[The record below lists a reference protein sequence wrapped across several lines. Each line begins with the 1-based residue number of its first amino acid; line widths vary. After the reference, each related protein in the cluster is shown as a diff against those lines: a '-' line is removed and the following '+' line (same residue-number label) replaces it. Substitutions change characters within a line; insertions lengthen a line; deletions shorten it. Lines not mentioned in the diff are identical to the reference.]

1 MMLSKTKRTL
11 MWIAMTIF
19 TIIVLCW
26 IFYVAYVDFAVT
38 DASSKAQQYQQAYQ
52 QWSGP
57 AASGDTIAQYRLGE
71 LHEKGLGVP
80 VNPVEAHV
88 WYDLSARGGL
98 DASNAALARLQATM
112 QPDQIEEAGRLLESY
127 ANVLVDGEQ
136 PSAIGPST
144 AIPQPV
150 QPTAVQPT
158 QQSVQSAQTSI
169 ITSTVAENGTT
180 EPVVSG
186 NSVSASSQPVVSGRV
201 VADATTEDTAR
212 AMEQQGSTTDAGI
225 TEAIQRAD
233 SVTQGSG
240 TADANDNSIAGSA
253 GSPETTIVTTN
264 SDTITQSTSDTSSET
279 TAQFPTLTVCET
291 QQMLSQIGYP
301 VGTIDGIF
309 GDQTSSA
316 IASYQQ
322 ATGLEVTG
330 VIDRPLI
337 ASLLSLPWDG
347 ASIRSICSRL
357 GV

>member
-38 DASSKAQQYQQAYQ
+38 DASTKAQQYQQAYQ

-127 ANVLVDGEQ
+127 ANVLVEGDQ
-136 PSAIGPST
+136 PSTIGPST
-144 AIPQPV
+144 GNSQTV
-150 QPTAVQPT
+150 QPTIVQPT
-158 QQSVQSAQTSI
+158 QQPVQTTQTESVTTVVTESVTAQAVESGNDPDD
-169 ITSTVAENGTT
+169 STQ
-180 EPVVSG
+180 PSVSG
-186 NSVSASSQPVVSGRV
+186 TVVTN
-201 VADATTEDTAR
+201 ATAEDTAR
-212 AMEQQGSTTDAGI
+212 AMEQQSSTTESVI

-233 SVTQGSG
+233 SVTQGSSTTDSNG
-240 TADANDNSIAGSA
+240 NSIDNSTSN
-253 GSPETTIVTTN
+253 PETTIVTTD
-264 SDTITQSTSDTSSET
+264 SDTITESTSDTASET
-279 TAQFPTLTVCET
+279 TTQFPTLTVCET